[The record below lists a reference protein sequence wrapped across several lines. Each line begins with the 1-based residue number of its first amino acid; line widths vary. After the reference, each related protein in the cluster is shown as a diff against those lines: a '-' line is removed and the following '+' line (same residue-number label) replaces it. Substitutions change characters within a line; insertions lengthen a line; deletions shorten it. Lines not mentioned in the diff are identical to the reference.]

1 MTALNEGRGDFFAV
15 AKSLALFVNALH
27 NSDQQFVALNNDLA
41 TFTNSFTNSDQELAT
56 ALKDINTLLTTAR
69 KFIDDNGSV
78 LSKDINNLAEVTN
91 AILQPEPRN
100 GLETVLHV
108 YPNLSANFQNIY
120 HPTHGALVSAP
131 TVASFANPMQF
142 LCSAIQAGSRLG
154 YQDSAELCA
163 EYLAPILDAIKF
175 NFRRSASTSSRRPRR
190 CRSTSPT
197 PSRGCSRRP
206 AGRTPRCPA
215 SGRGTRCSRTATPRS
230 CRGGPGSASPTGSWR
245 PACRVSTCRS
255 PPTC

>member
-1 MTALNEGRGDFFAV
+1 RVIQLGPPYTGGPVLADNAVIPLERTQIPMEWDDLRNQLSDIITELGPTPEQPKGPFGDALESFANGLDGKGKQINTTLTALSNAVTALNEGRGDFFAV

-120 HPTHGALVSAP
+120 HPTHGALVSVP
-131 TVASFANPMQF
+131 TVASFANPMQL
-142 LCSAIQAGSRLG
+142 LCSAIQADSRLG

-163 EYLAPILDAIKF
+163 EYLAPILD
-175 NFRRSASTSSRRPRR
+175 
-190 CRSTSPT
+190 
-197 PSRGCSRRP
+197 
-206 AGRTPRCPA
+206 
-215 SGRGTRCSRTATPRS
+215 
-230 CRGGPGSASPTGSWR
+230 
-245 PACRVSTCRS
+245 
-255 PPTC
+255 